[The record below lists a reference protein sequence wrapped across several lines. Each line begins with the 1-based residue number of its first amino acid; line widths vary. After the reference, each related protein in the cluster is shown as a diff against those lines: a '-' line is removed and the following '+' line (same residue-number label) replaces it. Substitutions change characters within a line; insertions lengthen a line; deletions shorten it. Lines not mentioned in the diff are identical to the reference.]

1 MVKTI
6 KKNTTTAKKT
16 TPLKKAP
23 VVVKQEF
30 KTCRYQDK
38 NLKVSPRK
46 LRLLANSIKKMSPQQ
61 AALELSFTN
70 TAAARALSRAIK
82 TVVSVAKNN
91 YNLSETSLKFDS
103 IIVNEG
109 QKIKR
114 MDKSHGS
121 RFSRGIIIKRHSR
134 LLIILKG
141 EVKS

>member
-1 MVKTI
+1 MAKTT
-6 KKNTTTAKKT
+6 KKTTTTVKKT
-16 TPLKKAP
+16 TPLKETP
-23 VVVKQEF
+23 VVVKKEF

-70 TAAARALSRAIK
+70 TSAARVLSRAIK

-91 YNLSETSLKFDS
+91 YNLSKTSLKFDS

-134 LLIILKG
+134 LLITLQG
-141 EVKS
+141 EVKP

>member
-1 MVKTI
+1 M
-6 KKNTTTAKKT
+6 
-16 TPLKKAP
+16 
-23 VVVKQEF
+23 VVKKEF

-46 LRLLANSIKKMSPQQ
+46 LQLLANSIKKMSPQQ

-70 TAAARALSRAIK
+70 TSAARVLSRAIK

-134 LLIILKG
+134 LLITLKG
-141 EVKS
+141 EVKP

>member
-1 MVKTI
+1 MAKTT
-6 KKNTTTAKKT
+6 KKTTTTVKKT
-16 TPLKKAP
+16 TPLKETP

-46 LRLLANSIKKMSPQQ
+46 LQLLANSIKKMSPQQ

-70 TAAARALSRAIK
+70 TSAARVLSRAIK

-134 LLIILKG
+134 LLITLKG
-141 EVKS
+141 EVKP